1 MSAVAPLLDAP
12 APDGVPDGV
21 PDDVTADSR
30 EVLATHARSFR
41 LASVFL
47 PRAQADDAAVVYA
60 FCRLVDDLADEAPD
74 PDTARARLD
83 AVAAELDGAAPARPL
98 VAAFQQVA
106 ARQSIDL
113 QVARDLM
120 AGVLS
125 DLDAVR
131 VADLTEFDRYCY
143 RVAGTVGLM
152 MCGVMGVTDPAARA
166 PAVALGEAMQ
176 ITNICRDVL
185 EDQQRDRVYLP
196 GTVLATYGTS
206 ASALL
211 DGTASRAA
219 VTATVRALL
228 QRAELRY
235 AQAHRGMGF
244 IPWRPRLAIL
254 VASRLYRQ
262 IGRRLLRVRGGD
274 PMSGRTIVPT
284 WERLLMV
291 GWGLLDALDP
301 RTWRAFARSGGGL

>member
-1 MSAVAPLLDAP
+1 MSALAPLSEAAP
-12 APDGVPDGV
+12 PAGVPDA
-21 PDDVTADSR
+21 VTADSR

-41 LASVFL
+41 MASVFL
-47 PRAQADDAAVVYA
+47 PRDQADDAAVVYA

-83 AVAAELDGAAPARPL
+83 AVAAELDGAAPRRPL
-98 VAAFQQVA
+98 VAAFCQVA

-125 DLDAVR
+125 DLEAVR
-131 VADLTEFDRYCY
+131 VADLAEFDRYCY

-152 MCGVMGVTDPAARA
+152 MCGVMGVTSPTARA
-166 PAVALGEAMQ
+166 PAIALGEAMQ

-185 EDQQRDRVYLP
+185 EDLGRDRVYLP
-196 GTVLATYGTS
+196 ASLLARHGTS
-206 ASALL
+206 PQQMLAEQAP
-211 DGTASRAA
+211 RAA
-219 VTATVRALL
+219 VVATVKALL
-228 QRAELRY
+228 HRAELRY
-235 AQAHRGMGF
+235 EQAHRGMGF

-262 IGRRLLRVRGGD
+262 IGRRLLRVADGD
-274 PMSGRTIVPT
+274 PMRGRTIVPT
-284 WERLLMV
+284 WERLAMV
-291 GWGLLDALDP
+291 GWGLLQSLDP
-301 RTWRAFARSGGGL
+301 RTWRRFARGSALL

>member
-1 MSAVAPLLDAP
+1 MSAAASLAEPPTA
-12 APDGVPDGV
+12 VPDA
-21 PDDVTADSR
+21 VTQDSHA
-30 EVLATHARSFR
+30 VLATHARSFR

-74 PDTARARLD
+74 PETARVRLD
-83 AVAAELDGAAPARPL
+83 AVSAELDGRAPRRPL
-98 VAAFQQVA
+98 VAAFCQVA

-125 DLDAVR
+125 DLVAVR
-131 VADLTEFDRYCY
+131 VPELSEFDRYCY

-152 MCGVMGVTDPAARA
+152 MCGVMGVTSPEARA

-185 EDQQRDRVYLP
+185 EDLGRDRVYVP
-196 GTVLATYGTS
+196 ESVLVRAGTS
-206 ASALL
+206 QAELL
-211 DGTASRAA
+211 AGEAPRAA
-219 VTATVRALL
+219 VVAAVGRLL
-228 QRAELRY
+228 DRAEARY
-235 AQAHRGMGF
+235 RQAHRGMGF

-262 IGRRLLRVRGGD
+262 IGRRLRQVHDGD
-274 PMSGRTIVPT
+274 PMHGRTIVPG
-284 WERLLMV
+284 WKRGLMV
-291 GWGLLDALDP
+291 VWGLAQALDP
-301 RTWRAFARSGGGL
+301 RTWRAFARGIDPT